1 MILGLTG
8 GIGCGKSTAA
18 KLFEELGFRR
28 IDCDEIVRTE
38 VLTDPRII
46 EAIAERFGGQVMV
59 PGRHV
64 IDRSRLGS
72 VVFANAAEL
81 RWLEA
86 LVHPEVHRR
95 WTALVKEAPEAEWV
109 VEVPLLF
116 ERELNKWFDF
126 VVCVA
131 CSSGQQLARLEQRG
145 MNRTLAGQRIDRQ
158 LPLARKIELSDFVL
172 SNDGTR
178 EFLKRQVE
186 LTVVRC
192 RQSASRRSLL
202 FSSI

>member
-18 KLFEELGFRR
+18 KQFEELGFRR

-38 VLTDPRII
+38 VLTDPSII
-46 EAIAERFGGQVMV
+46 AAIATHFGTGVMAATGGTV
-59 PGRHV
+59 
-64 IDRSRLGS
+64 DRSKLAR
-72 VVFANAAEL
+72 VVFENAAEL
-81 RWLEA
+81 RWLEE

-95 WTALVKEAPEAEWV
+95 WTIQIKEAPDAEWV

-186 LTVVRC
+186 LIAVRC

-202 FSSI
+202 FSTT

>member
-38 VLTDPRII
+38 VLTDIPII
-46 EAIAERFGGQVMV
+46 ESIAAHYGTGVLSADGV
-59 PGRHV
+59 AV
-64 IDRSRLGS
+64 DRSKLAR
-72 VVFANAAEL
+72 VVFENAAEL
-81 RWLEA
+81 RWLEE
-86 LVHPEVHRR
+86 LVHPEVHLR
-95 WTALVKEAPEAEWV
+95 WTTQIKEAPDAEWV

-186 LTVVRC
+186 LIAVRC

-202 FSSI
+202 FSTT